1 MCMWT
6 KRYQANQVNK
16 TFECNFGFTLK
27 ATVGYC
33 TMDFS
38 FNEIGNYVPLK
49 VAYDS
54 TVLGM
59 YQSTLSVFQQE
70 KPRLV
75 KTEGS
80 SKYEN

>member
-1 MCMWT
+1 M
-6 KRYQANQVNK
+6 NK
-16 TFECNFGFTLK
+16 NFECNFCFTLK

-54 TVLGM
+54 TFLGM
-59 YQSTLSVFQQE
+59 YQSTSSVFQQE
-70 KPRLV
+70 EPRLV
-75 KTEGS
+75 ETEGS
-80 SKYEN
+80 SEFEN